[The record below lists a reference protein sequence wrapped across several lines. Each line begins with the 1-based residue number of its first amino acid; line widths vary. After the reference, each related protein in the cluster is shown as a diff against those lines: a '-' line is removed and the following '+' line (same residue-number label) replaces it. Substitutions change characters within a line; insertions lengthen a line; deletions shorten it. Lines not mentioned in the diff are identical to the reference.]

1 MELKWK
7 KRRQK
12 ECWISQLLKESRTY
26 RSFLRLDNYYQQFI
40 KDFIFIAKLLHDL
53 VKKDQKWDQIE
64 KQKKVF
70 RKLKK
75 RFAKKS
81 VLVVLN
87 LDLRNENG
95 S

>member
-1 MELKWK
+1 M
-7 KRRQK
+7 K
-12 ECWISQLLKESRTY
+12 EMKIKEILDWLVLKEVRDIQKFSE
-26 RSFLRLDNYYQQFI
+26 LANYYWQFI
-40 KDFIFIAKLLHDL
+40 KDFTFIAKLLHDL